1 MSDLTLRSRRAAIE
15 GLQRLSDELAQAST
29 WLDGFE
35 DDQEASKACLLLEE
49 APQQRPGRCPG
60 PCGRGGA
67 AGWQLTASSALSR
80 AEGGLS
86 IPRRQAAGL
95 RELRTRGA
103 VALRTPPDGR

>member
-49 APQQRPGRCPG
+49 AWKCTAAAAWSLSRAVRVRPGGWLAADGQQRPQQG
-60 PCGRGGA
+60 
-67 AGWQLTASSALSR
+67 
-80 AEGGLS
+80 
-86 IPRRQAAGL
+86 
-95 RELRTRGA
+95 
-103 VALRTPPDGR
+103 